1 MKPLCKKEK
10 DGLVDVGT
18 WIEEEIVSKG
28 DVLAWATRTS
38 NVIPFGNLMVIL
50 SVKGSF

>member
-1 MKPLCKKEK
+1 MGWPYEAIKKEK

-28 DVLAWATRTS
+28 DVLAWATR
-38 NVIPFGNLMVIL
+38 I
-50 SVKGSF
+50 